1 MSEIFRA
8 LEKSKSIEI
17 LIALYDEDRL
27 FLSKLL
33 KKLQTKD
40 TNTINRRIN
49 ALKDVGL
56 VKDKGEAKFGGRRYI
71 WLTEKGKK
79 VAGFLADIEKIM
91 KNR

>member
-1 MSEIFRA
+1 MSKIFCA

-27 FLSKLL
+27 FLSELLEKL
-33 KKLQTKD
+33 KTKD

-49 ALKDVGL
+49 ALRDVGL
-56 VKDKGEAKFGGRRYI
+56 IKDKGEAKFGGRRYI
-71 WLTEKGKK
+71 WLTEKGKN